1 MQPRLVLAAL
11 LLPCALFAQEFR
23 ATISGTVNDQGG
35 AHISGAKVVAT
46 QTATG
51 TNTQTVSN
59 ADGQYT
65 LPFLAPGTYSLTAEM
80 AGFKRYSQD
89 KIELGSGDHPVI
101 DIHLEIGDVST
112 TLTVTESIPQ
122 LNSENA
128 TVGGSITSKEVED
141 LPMNG
146 RTPTVLASLSIGV
159 VATGQPSL
167 IHPFDAG
174 GAAGWSIGGS
184 FAQTNEIQLN
194 GSPDATWDGRLAY
207 SPPMDAVREVV
218 VKAFNTDAAYGHTG
232 GGTINQVLKSGT
244 NTVTGSA
251 WEFNK
256 PNTLTANN
264 FFNNQKGVANSVTHY
279 NQYGVTVG
287 GPMFIPKVYDGR
299 NKLFWFFA
307 WEGLKDSQPNST
319 PLTVPTDAERKGDF
333 SALLAVNSKYQLYNP
348 FTGALTGST
357 VNRTAFAGNVIP
369 TSLLSPIAQA
379 YLKFFP
385 SPNVTG
391 QSDGTNNFLSTAA
404 TPDNYSNELGRLDYN
419 LNNSDHMF
427 FDVRHTDY
435 LQSKNNYYRN
445 ISTGSLLTRQN
456 WGSSFDNVWIV
467 NPTNVFDMRLNFTRM
482 NESHPSPSAGFD
494 ATTLGY
500 PSYLDS
506 GGGIAQL
513 PSLSFASNSG
523 LTTMGSTG
531 ANLLPSQSLQAF
543 GTWNMSKGD
552 HAIKFGFD
560 VRQYVTNFTT
570 VGNSSGNFSFSA
582 NSWVKANTGASST
595 VVQGQDFAEFL
606 MGLPTSGTY
615 DINTSASY
623 FEHYFGGFVQDDW
636 RVKRNLTVNLGIR
649 FDRDNPYTER
659 HNRTINGFSSTD
671 ASPLQTA
678 AQAAYAKSPNALLS
692 PANFSVLGGLTFPN
706 DGAIYKQTSHL
717 FSPRVGFAWT
727 PDILK
732 GKTVLRGGFAMFV
745 QPDVIS
751 QLTITGAYSTNP
763 IQNQQGFSQT
773 TQLSTPSTFLSPTA
787 TLSNPF
793 PNGFTRPT
801 GSSAGL
807 LTFVGQNTTFIPAQ
821 KDPYTI
827 RWNFGFQHA
836 LTQSTT
842 LEVVYMGMHAIHLPI
857 YTTELNGIPRQFLST
872 LPVRD
877 TTVINQLNANTPNP
891 FAGLIPSVASLNG
904 ATITV
909 AQLLARYP
917 QYPVG
922 AESGSTGVYMQN
934 NEAGQSFF
942 HSLNVRVSKR
952 FSGGMSIVG
961 NYIFSKL
968 IEQDTYLND
977 TDFAPERRIS
987 PYDHPHR
994 FVIATIYEIPF
1005 GKGKRFNISNR
1016 WLDAAVGGWSINSI
1030 YTYQVGAPLTW
1041 VNGSTSNPGDYPLT
1055 NGTNS
1060 LDVSSLNF
1068 NNRSADLSA
1077 AGVAIPAF
1085 STSPFVTASTAAFQ
1099 YHIRTLP
1106 TTFARLRTDGIN
1118 EWSPSVSK
1126 RFHITEKTTLQLR
1139 AEAYNV
1145 LNHPVFGPPNTTGTS
1160 AAFGTITT
1168 QANSPRSMQLGA
1180 RLVF

>member
-1 MQPRLVLAAL
+1 M
-11 LLPCALFAQEFR
+11 FAQEFR
-23 ATISGTVNDQGG
+23 ATVSGTVNDQGG
-35 AHISGAKVVAT
+35 AHIANAQVTAT
-46 QTATG
+46 QIATG
-51 TNTQTVSN
+51 TKTQTVSN
-59 ADGQYT
+59 TEGQYT
-65 LPFLAPGTYSLTAEM
+65 LPFLAPGTYSLTAEL
-80 AGFKRYSQD
+80 AGFKRYSLE

-101 DIHLEIGDVST
+101 DIRLEIGDVAT

-128 TVGGSITSKEVED
+128 AVGGSITSKEVED

-167 IHPFDAG
+167 IHPFDSGA
-174 GAAGWSIGGS
+174 AAGWSIGGS

-244 NTVTGSA
+244 NTLQGSA

-256 PNTLTANN
+256 PNNLVANN

-279 NQYGVTVG
+279 NQYGVTLG
-287 GPMFIPKVYDGR
+287 GPMVLPKVFDGR
-299 NKLFWFFA
+299 NKMFWFFA
-307 WEGLKDSQPNST
+307 WEGLKDSQANST
-319 PLTVPTDAERKGDF
+319 PLTVPTEAERKGDF
-333 SALLAVNSKYQLYNP
+333 SALLALGTKYQLYNP
-348 FTGALTGST
+348 YSGVLTGST
-357 VNRTAFAGNVIP
+357 VNRTAFANNVVP
-369 TSLLSPIAQA
+369 SSLLNPISQA
-379 YLKFFP
+379 YLKYFP
-385 SPNVTG
+385 APNVNG
-391 QSDGTNNFLSTAA
+391 QADGTNNFLSTAA

-419 LNNSDHMF
+419 VNNSDHLF
-427 FDVRHTDY
+427 FDIRHTDY
-435 LQSKNNYYRN
+435 IQSKNNYYNN
-445 ISTGSLLTRQN
+445 ITTGSLLTRQN
-456 WGSSFDNVWIV
+456 WGSSLDNVWIV
-467 NPTNVFDMRLNFTRM
+467 NPTNVFDMRVNFTRM
-482 NESHPSPSAGFD
+482 NESHPAPSEGFD
-494 ATTLGY
+494 ATSLGF
-500 PSYLDS
+500 PSYLNGNS
-506 GGGIAQL
+506 LAQL
-513 PSLSFASNSG
+513 PTLAFASNSG
-523 LTTMGSTG
+523 LTTMGSGTN

-552 HAIKFGFD
+552 HSLKFGLD

-570 VGNSSGNFSFSA
+570 FGNSSGNFSFSS
-582 NSWVKANTGASST
+582 NSWVKQNTGASST
-595 VVQGQDFAEFL
+595 VVQGQDFSEFL

-623 FEHYFGGFVQDDW
+623 YEHYFGAFLQDDW

-659 HNRTINGFSSTD
+659 HNRTINGFSST
-671 ASPLQTA
+671 AVSPLNA
-678 AQAAYAKSPNALLS
+678 AVQAAYAKNPNPLLPVS
-692 PANFSVLGGLTFPN
+692 SFNVLGGLTFPT
-706 DGAIYKQTSHL
+706 DGAIYQQTSKL

-727 PDILK
+727 PDMLK

-745 QPDVIS
+745 QPVVIS
-751 QLTITGAYSTNP
+751 QLTIAGAYSTNP

-773 TQLSTPSTFLSPTA
+773 TQLPVPSTFLAPTVN
-787 TLSNPF
+787 LSNPF
-793 PNGFTRPT
+793 PNGFTKPT
-801 GSSAGL
+801 GSSLGL

-821 KDPYTI
+821 KDPYTL

-836 LTQSTT
+836 LTSSTT
-842 LEVVYMGMHAIHLPI
+842 LEVVYMGMHAVHTPI

-877 TTVINQLNANTPNP
+877 TAVINQLNANTTNP
-891 FAGLIPSVASLNG
+891 FAGLIPTVASLNG
-904 ATITV
+904 STITV

-922 AESGSTGVYMQN
+922 VSSGSTGVYMQN

-952 FSGGMSIVG
+952 FSGGLSLVG
-961 NYIFSKL
+961 NYIHSKL

-987 PYDHPHR
+987 PHDHPNR
-994 FVIATIYEIPF
+994 FVIATVYELPF
-1005 GKGKRFNISNR
+1005 GKGKRFDVKNR
-1016 WLDAAVGGWSINSI
+1016 VLDFLVSGWGINSI
-1030 YTYQVGAPLTW
+1030 YTWQTGGPVAW
-1041 VNGSTSNPGDYPLT
+1041 VNGSTSSPGDYPLT
-1055 NGTNS
+1055 SGTNS
-1060 LDVSSLNF
+1060 LDASTLNF
-1068 NNRSADLSA
+1068 NPRSADLTA

-1085 STSPFVTASTAAFQ
+1085 STAPFVTASTSAFQ
-1099 YHIRTLP
+1099 YHIRTFP
-1106 TTFARLRTDGIN
+1106 STIGALRVDGIN
-1118 EWSPSVSK
+1118 EWSPSVSR
-1126 RFHITEKTTLQLR
+1126 RFKIAEKMTLQLR

-1160 AAFGTITT
+1160 SAFGTITT
-1168 QANSPRSMQLGA
+1168 QANAPRSMQLGA